1 MDAEPASIPAPL
13 DLLITNATVLD
24 GTGREGF
31 VADVGIRD
39 GHVVALGPSAGSCG
53 TRDRVEADG
62 LVLAPGFIELH
73 SHADPLALREAE
85 SSLRQGV
92 TTEILNPDGFGTR
105 GAPWVDTMET
115 PDITA
120 TLAFAEQAP
129 CIAVNIGAYVGLG
142 AVWTAAAGTA
152 DERPSEQALHR
163 MRDLVLRA
171 MKEGAWG
178 VSAGLYY
185 PPSAY
190 GTTEEVVA
198 AVSAAAPWCV
208 PFSNH
213 VRNEGSSV
221 LAATEESLEIAE
233 RAGLVGVIAHM
244 KAMGPAN
251 WGATAATLQ
260 AVADARARG
269 LRAAGE
275 VYPYLSSRTGL
286 SVLVPAEFR
295 SGGDEAMIRRFTDP
309 ELRPKVADG
318 IARMLYSR
326 VADARSVHLEES
338 GVTLGQYCSDRAV
351 GLGEAVMELLEQKP
365 QAMAVYD
372 FGHEADL
379 ERILRQPFVAVASDG
394 GACLDARTHPRNY
407 GTQPRVLARYVRDR
421 HLLTLPQ
428 AVRRMTGL
436 PASVLGMTDRGLIA
450 PGMVADLVLFD
461 PAAMCDRA
469 TYERPRQYAE
479 GVHAVLLA
487 GVFAMREGVL
497 TGARAG
503 RVLRRP
509 PYAVSDPDA
518 GAPPVPQQGDVRVKV
533 AGSSPA
539 GICEIDVHGPGHGFE
554 PRGSAV
560 LHTADGRTFTASG
573 PGCLRAGTDWA
584 ALTGIGRF
592 AGGPP
597 QEEVPFHCVV
607 QSADPRHQGRPSV
620 AWSLGGGQAA
630 YGPLTGAL
638 SVTGGG

>member
-1 MDAEPASIPAPL
+1 MDPEPARTPAPL
-13 DLLITNATVLD
+13 DVLITGATVID

-39 GHVVALGPSAGSCG
+39 GHVVALGPAAGSCG
-53 TRDRVEADG
+53 ARDRLAADG

-92 TTEILNPDGFGTR
+92 TTEILNPDGFGTE

-115 PDITA
+115 PDITR
-120 TLAFAEQAP
+120 TLAFAAQP
-129 CIAVNIGAYVGLG
+129 PGIAVNIGAYVGLG
-142 AVWTAAAGTA
+142 AVWAAGAGLA
-152 DERPSEQALHR
+152 DERPDAQALHR
-163 MRDLVLRA
+163 MRELVLRA
-171 MKEGAWG
+171 MAEGAWG

-198 AVSAAAPWCV
+198 VVSAAAPWRV

-213 VRNEGSSV
+213 VRNEGSAV
-221 LAATEESLEIAE
+221 LAATVESLEIAE

-286 SVLVPAEFR
+286 SVLVPPEFR
-295 SGGDEAMIRRFTDP
+295 SGGDAAMVARFTDAK
-309 ELRPKVADG
+309 LRPQVAAG
-318 IARMLYSR
+318 IERVLYSR
-326 VADARSVHLEES
+326 VADARSVHLEDC
-338 GVTLGQYCSDRAV
+338 GLTLGQYCAERAV
-351 GLGEAVMELLEQKP
+351 GLGDAVMTLLEQDP

-379 ERILRQPFVAVASDG
+379 ERILRRPFVAVASDG
-394 GACLDARTHPRNY
+394 GACLDEHTHPRNY

-436 PASVLGMTDRGLIA
+436 PASVLGMTDRGLVA
-450 PGMVADLVLFD
+450 PGTVADLVLFD
-461 PAAMCDRA
+461 PVAVRDRA
-469 TYERPRQYAE
+469 TYEQPRQYAE
-479 GVHAVLLA
+479 GVAAVLLA
-487 GVFAMREGVL
+487 GVFAMRDGAL

-503 RVLRRP
+503 QVLRRP
-509 PYAVSDPDA
+509 PYAVSDPDTGLPQDPRE
-518 GAPPVPQQGDVRVKV
+518 GAVQVVV
-533 AGSSPA
+533 AGSGPA
-539 GICEIDVHGPGHGFE
+539 GTCEVELHGPGHGTA
-554 PRGSAV
+554 PQGRAV
-560 LHTADGRTFTASG
+560 LRTPDGRVFTASRL
-573 PGCLRAGTDWA
+573 GCLRAGTDWA
-584 ALTGIGRF
+584 VLVGVGGFADGVPGEEIPFRLTAQTG
-592 AGGPP
+592 
-597 QEEVPFHCVV
+597 
-607 QSADPRHQGRPSV
+607 DPRHQGRPTL
-620 AWSLGGGQAA
+620 AWEVRGGPTA
-630 YGPLTGAL
+630 YGPLLGAVT
-638 SVTGGG
+638 VTGGG